1 MITLHQVFSAGAIFL
16 RVLDA
21 AILIYVILS
30 WFRPSFRAYYWLSR
44 FIEPFVSPFRKLSI
58 KIMTRTKVPL
68 DFSCLFAMIAIT
80 ILERLWA
87 RLYTLL
93 LMAML

>member
-1 MITLHQVFSAGAIFL
+1 MITLYQVFQAGAIFL
-16 RVLDA
+16 RVLDG
-21 AILIYVILS
+21 AILVYVILS

-44 FIEPFVSPFRKLSI
+44 FVEPFVSPFRRLSV

-68 DFSCLFAMIAIT
+68 DFSCWFAMVAIT

-87 RLYTLL
+87 WLFALL
-93 LMAML
+93 L